1 MAICTIQGLR
11 NYLSSNS
18 GFTEKTV
25 NNVIKS
31 LGYPLYGSRA
41 LLSELSGTLSD
52 CSKHG
57 ADAGFS
63 GFSYYSDTV
72 AFFANNKQDIVNH
85 METTAAELGM
95 DIISMVQG
103 FGVFCHSPKPT
114 VSEVGKA
121 LWGNCYSQ
129 TLNTLY
135 NVFAWYTLEEIS
147 HTWNRYLED
156 TPALAAKLSA

>member
-25 NNVIKS
+25 NNVIIS
-31 LGYPLYGSRA
+31 LGYPLNGSRV
-41 LLSELSGTLSD
+41 LLSELSGTLID

-72 AFFANNKQDIVNH
+72 AFFETNKQDIVNH

-103 FGVFCHSPKPT
+103 FGVFCHSSKPT

-121 LWGNCYSQ
+121 LWGSCYSQ
-129 TLNTLY
+129 ALNTLY
-135 NVFAWYTLEEIS
+135 NVFAWYALEEIS
-147 HTWNRYLED
+147 HAWNRYLED